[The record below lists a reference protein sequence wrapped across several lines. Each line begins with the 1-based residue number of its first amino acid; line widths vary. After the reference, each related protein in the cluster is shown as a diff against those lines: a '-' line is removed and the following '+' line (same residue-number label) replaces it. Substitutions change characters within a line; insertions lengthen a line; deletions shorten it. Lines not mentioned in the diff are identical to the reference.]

1 MEEFS
6 LNFSN
11 LKVDQLG
18 FVHKDIEKQA
28 GIMEQAFGLSKF
40 IFGKEKTQIVQFR
53 GRESQ
58 MTVQLAIS
66 QMKGTQIELIK
77 WIEGDC
83 LYKEFLD
90 EGKEGLH
97 HIATYVEDT
106 DLYLQEFS
114 KQGIKVLQTGEVLY
128 TRVTYIDTQEKLGII
143 IELLEKIRR
152 RKKK

>member
-18 FVHKDIEKQA
+18 FVYKDTKKQA
-28 GIMEQAFGLSKF
+28 SIMEQAFGLSKF
-40 IFGKEKTQIVQFR
+40 VFGREETQIVQYR
-53 GRESQ
+53 GKESQ
-58 MTVQLAIS
+58 ITIQLAFS

-77 WIEGDC
+77 WIDGDC
-83 LYKEFLD
+83 LYKEFLE

-106 DLYLQEFS
+106 DLYLQELS
-114 KQGIKVLQTGEVLY
+114 KQGIKVIQAGEVLY
-128 TRVTYIDTQEKLGII
+128 TRVSYIDSQEKFGII